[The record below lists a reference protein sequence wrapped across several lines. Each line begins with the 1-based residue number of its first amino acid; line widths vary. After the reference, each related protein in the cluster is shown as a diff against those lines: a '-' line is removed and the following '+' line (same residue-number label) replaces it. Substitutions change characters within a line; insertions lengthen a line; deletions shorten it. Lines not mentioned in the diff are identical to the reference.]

1 MKQLRIALVLLALA
15 VVLGAFGAHALKARL
30 SETSLEVWK
39 TGVLYHFIHALGVLL
54 LALLY
59 KVEWLKPKSFQVSSW
74 LMIIGI
80 LFFSGSIYGLST
92 TEIHLFNVKWLG
104 PITPFGGL
112 FFISG
117 WLVAAFGLKTTKQ

>member
-117 WLVAAFGLKTTKQ
+117 WLVAAFGLKTTMQ

>member
-30 SETSLEVWK
+30 SEASLEVWK

>member
-39 TGVLYHFIHALGVLL
+39 TGVLYHSIHALGVLL
-54 LALLY
+54 IALLY

-104 PITPFGGL
+104 PVTPFGGL